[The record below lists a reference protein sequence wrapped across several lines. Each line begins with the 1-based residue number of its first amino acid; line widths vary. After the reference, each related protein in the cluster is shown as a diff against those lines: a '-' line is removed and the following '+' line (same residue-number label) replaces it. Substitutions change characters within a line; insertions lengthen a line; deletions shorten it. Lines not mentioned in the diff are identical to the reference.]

1 MTHTAGRLDAPS
13 SLSRTHD
20 VAPPEDSAGVMLT
33 TPFPSEEDRAAWV
46 AAIVDSS
53 DDAIVSKT
61 LDGLITSWNRA
72 AERIFGWT
80 AAEAVGRSITIVIPP
95 DRLAEEEDILARI
108 KQGEKIEHF
117 ETTRMRKDGTRFE
130 ISLTVSPIKNAK
142 GEVIGASKIARDISA
157 RLHGDE
163 AIARLAA
170 IVNSADD
177 AIVSKTL
184 DGVITS
190 WNRAAQAMFGW
201 TAAEAVGQRIT
212 LIIPRERW
220 PEQDEVLA
228 RVCKGESIDHFD
240 TVRVRKSGERI
251 DVSLT
256 VSPVKDARG
265 RIIGA
270 SKIARDV
277 SDRKRAEAERT
288 KLLQT
293 VQQAREEAEELNRSK
308 DQFLAV
314 LSHELR
320 TPLNAIFGWARM
332 LQSAAM
338 DEATSRRAIDA
349 ILRNATAQVQLV
361 EDLLDVSRIITGKMR
376 LDVQWLDL
384 KSVIES
390 ALDAV
395 QPAAS
400 AKGLKIETVLDPN
413 AGPVVGAADRLRQVV
428 WNLLMNAI
436 KFTPRDGRVQVHLR
450 KLKSHVEI
458 VVSDSGEGIQPEILP
473 FIFDRF
479 RQGDSTTTR
488 PHGGLGLGLAL
499 VRHLVDLHGGR
510 VRAASEGPGRG
521 ATFVVELPVAILGPE
536 AGTTLETSAAM
547 GALPLQNVRVLLVD
561 DDADGLDLTTVM
573 LTNSGA
579 QVKTAVSV
587 AAALDVLESW
597 PADVLVSDIEMP
609 GEDGYELLRRIRA
622 KERGGRTRL
631 PALALT
637 AYGRPED
644 RRRTLAA
651 GYNLHLAKPIDP
663 SELVLAVA
671 NLVGRTG

>member
-1 MTHTAGRLDAPS
+1 
-13 SLSRTHD
+13 
-20 VAPPEDSAGVMLT
+20 MLT

-95 DRLAEEEDILARI
+95 DRLAEEEEILARI
-108 KQGEKIEHF
+108 SQGEKIEHF

-142 GEVIGASKIARDISA
+142 GEVIGASKTARDISE
-157 RLHGDE
+157 RLRGDE
-163 AIARLAA
+163 ARARLAA
-170 IVNSADD
+170 IVDSADD

>member
-1 MTHTAGRLDAPS
+1 
-13 SLSRTHD
+13 
-20 VAPPEDSAGVMLT
+20 LT
-33 TPFPSEEDRAAWV
+33 TPFRSEEDRADWV
-46 AAIVDSS
+46 AAIVDSF

-61 LDGLITSWNRA
+61 LDGLITSWNRG

-95 DRLAEEEDILARI
+95 EHLAEEEDILARI
-108 KQGEKIEHF
+108 RGGERIEHF
-117 ETTRMRKDGTRFE
+117 ETTRMRKDGSRLE
-130 ISLTVSPIKNAK
+130 ISLTVSPIKNAT
-142 GEVIGASKIARDISA
+142 GEVIGASKIARDISE
-157 RLHGDE
+157 RRRGDE
-163 AIARLAA
+163 ARARLAA
-170 IVNSADD
+170 IVDSADD

-220 PEQDEVLA
+220 PEEDEVLA
-228 RVCKGESIDHFD
+228 RVRKGESIDHFD
-240 TVRVRKSGERI
+240 TVRVRKNGERI

-277 SDRKRAEAERT
+277 SDRKRAEAERAT
-288 KLLQT
+288 LLQT

-308 DQFLAV
+308 DQFLAM

-338 DEATSRRAIDA
+338 DEVTSRRAIDA

-376 LDVQWLDL
+376 LDVQSLDL

-436 KFTPRDGRVQVHLR
+436 KFTPRDGRVRVHLR
-450 KLKSHVEI
+450 KIKSHVEI
-458 VVSDSGEGIQPEILP
+458 VVSDNGEGIQPEILP

-521 ATFVVELPVAILGPE
+521 ATFVVELPIAILSSEAGATPE
-536 AGTTLETSAAM
+536 ASAAT
-547 GALPLQNVRVLLVD
+547 GALPLQSVRVLLVD

-609 GEDGYELLRRIRA
+609 REDGYELLRRIRA

-651 GYNLHLAKPIDP
+651 GFNLHLAKPIDP

>member
-1 MTHTAGRLDAPS
+1 
-13 SLSRTHD
+13 
-20 VAPPEDSAGVMLT
+20 
-33 TPFPSEEDRAAWV
+33 V

-61 LDGLITSWNRA
+61 LDGLIMSWNQA

-80 AAEAVGRSITIVIPP
+80 AAETIGRPITILIPP
-95 DRLAEEEDILARI
+95 ERLPEEEDILARVR
-108 KQGEKIEHF
+108 QGEKLDYF
-117 ETTRMRKDGTRFE
+117 ETVRMRKDGTRFE
-130 ISLTVSPIKNAK
+130 ISLTVSPIMNAT
-142 GEVIGASKIARDISA
+142 GEIIGASKIVRDITERRRGEEA
-157 RLHGDE
+157 R
-163 AIARLAA
+163 ARLAA
-170 IVNSADD
+170 IVDSADD
-177 AIVSKTL
+177 AIISKTL

-190 WNRAAQAMFGW
+190 WNRAAEVMFDW
-201 TAAEAVGQRIT
+201 TAGEAVGQRIT

-220 PEQDEVLA
+220 PEEEDVLA
-228 RVCKGESIDHFD
+228 RIRTGESIDHFD
-240 TVRVRKSGERI
+240 TARVTKSGRRI

-256 VSPVKDARG
+256 VSPVRDSRG
-265 RIIGA
+265 QIIGA
-270 SKIARDV
+270 SKIVRDV
-277 SDRKRAEAERT
+277 SERKRAETERAA
-288 KLLQT
+288 LLRAAQE
-293 VQQAREEAEELNRSK
+293 ARQEAEELNRSK

-332 LQSAAM
+332 LQSADM
-338 DEATSRRAIDA
+338 DEGTSRRAIEA
-349 ILRNATAQVQLV
+349 ILRNATSQVQLV
-361 EDLLDVSRIITGKMR
+361 EDLLDVSGIITGKMR
-376 LDVQWLDL
+376 LDVQPLDL

-400 AKGLKIETVLDPN
+400 AKGLRIATVLDPN

-428 WNLLMNAI
+428 WNLLINAI
-436 KFTPRDGRVQVHLR
+436 KFTPREGHIQVYLR
-450 KLKSHVEI
+450 KVDSHVEI
-458 VVSDSGEGIQPEILP
+458 QVTDDGEGIRPEVLP
-473 FIFDRF
+473 YIFDRF

-510 VRAASEGPGRG
+510 VRAASDGPGRG
-521 ATFVVELPVAILGPE
+521 ATFVVELPIAIFTASQQQTQTAE
-536 AGTTLETSAAM
+536 AGTP
-547 GALPLQNVRVLLVD
+547 PLHSVRVLLVD

-579 QVKTAVSV
+579 QVKTAVSI
-587 AAALDVLESW
+587 AAAMGILDSW

-609 GEDGYELLRRIRA
+609 GEDGYELVRRIRA
-622 KERGGRTRL
+622 RERGTRTRL

-651 GYNLHLAKPIDP
+651 GFNLHLAKPIDP

-671 NLVGRTG
+671 NLAGRTG

>member
-1 MTHTAGRLDAPS
+1 
-13 SLSRTHD
+13 
-20 VAPPEDSAGVMLT
+20 MLT

-61 LDGLITSWNRA
+61 LDGLITSWNPA

-142 GEVIGASKIARDISA
+142 GEVIGASKTARDISE
-157 RLHGDE
+157 RLRGDE
-163 AIARLAA
+163 ARARLAA
-170 IVNSADD
+170 IVDSADD

-220 PEQDEVLA
+220 HEEDEVLA
-228 RVCKGESIDHFD
+228 RVRKGESIDHFD
-240 TVRVRKSGERI
+240 TVRVRKNGERI

-338 DEATSRRAIDA
+338 DEVTSRRAIDA

-376 LDVQWLDL
+376 LDVQSLDL

-450 KLKSHVEI
+450 KVKSHVEI
-458 VVSDSGEGIQPEILP
+458 VVSDNGEGIQPEILP

-536 AGTTLETSAAM
+536 AGTTLETSAAT

-587 AAALDVLESW
+587 AAALNVLESW

-651 GYNLHLAKPIDP
+651 GFNLHLAKPIDP

>member
-1 MTHTAGRLDAPS
+1 
-13 SLSRTHD
+13 
-20 VAPPEDSAGVMLT
+20 MLT

-220 PEQDEVLA
+220 PEEDEVLA

-651 GYNLHLAKPIDP
+651 GFNLHLAKPIDP

>member
-1 MTHTAGRLDAPS
+1 
-13 SLSRTHD
+13 
-20 VAPPEDSAGVMLT
+20 MLT
-33 TPFPSEEDRAAWV
+33 TPFPSDEDRAAWV
-46 AAIVDSS
+46 AAILDSS

-95 DRLAEEEDILARI
+95 ERLAEEEDILARI
-108 KQGEKIEHF
+108 HRGEKIEYF
-117 ETTRMRKDGTRFE
+117 ETTRIRKDGTRFE

-142 GEVIGASKIARDISA
+142 GEVIGASKIARDISE

-163 AIARLAA
+163 ARARLAA
-170 IVNSADD
+170 IVDSADD

-220 PEQDEVLA
+220 PEEDEVLA
-228 RVCKGESIDHFD
+228 RVRKGESIDHFD
-240 TVRVRKSGERI
+240 TVRVRKNGERI

-277 SDRKRAEAERT
+277 SERKRAEAERT

-308 DQFLAV
+308 DQFLAM

-376 LDVQWLDL
+376 LDVQSLDL

-395 QPAAS
+395 QPAAA

-450 KLKSHVEI
+450 KVKSHVEI
-458 VVSDSGEGIQPEILP
+458 VVSDNGEGIQPEILP

-521 ATFVVELPVAILGPE
+521 ATFVVELPVAILGSE
-536 AGTTLETSAAM
+536 AGTTVEASAAT

-587 AAALDVLESW
+587 AAALNVLESW

-651 GYNLHLAKPIDP
+651 GFNLHLAKPIDP

>member
-1 MTHTAGRLDAPS
+1 
-13 SLSRTHD
+13 
-20 VAPPEDSAGVMLT
+20 MLT

-220 PEQDEVLA
+220 HEEDEVLA
-228 RVCKGESIDHFD
+228 RVRKGESIDHFD
-240 TVRVRKSGERI
+240 TVRVRKNGERI

-450 KLKSHVEI
+450 KVKSHVEI
-458 VVSDSGEGIQPEILP
+458 VVSDNGEGIQPEILP

-587 AAALDVLESW
+587 AAALDILESW